1 MVIKTEVCAFS
12 EDRIYP
18 GHGSRLV
25 RRDGQIVIFSSSKT
39 CSLFLNKKRPAKLTW
54 TTAWRRL
61 NKKISSIESSGR
73 RRARRARVVPRGYVG
88 ASVADLRSKAK
99 KTTKGGSYAVKA
111 AAREAARRAAK
122 SSTKATPKA

>member
-18 GHGSRLV
+18 GHGSRLI

-39 CSLFLNKKRPAKLTW
+39 CRLFLLKKRPAKLTW
-54 TTAWRRL
+54 TTAWRRI
-61 NKKISSIESSGR
+61 NKKISTLESSGR
-73 RRARRARVVPRGYVG
+73 RRARRARAVPRGFVG
-88 ASVADLRSKAK
+88 ASVADLRTKTKKA
-99 KTTKGGSYAVKA
+99 TKGGSYAVKA

-122 SSTKATPKA
+122 ATKAAPKA